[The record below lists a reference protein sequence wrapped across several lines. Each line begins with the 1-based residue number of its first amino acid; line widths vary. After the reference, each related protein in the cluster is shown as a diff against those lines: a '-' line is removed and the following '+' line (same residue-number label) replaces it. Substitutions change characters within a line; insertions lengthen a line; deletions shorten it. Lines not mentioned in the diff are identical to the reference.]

1 MVDTEDEMRID
12 VVVVDRDREVII
24 PAVDGG
30 VVTTRPVV
38 EAVVEVAATRQ
49 VRREYNI
56 HVVGLTLENWLE
68 KLCKND

>member
-1 MVDTEDEMRID
+1 VVVDREVVDREGEMRTE
-12 VVVVDRDREVII
+12 VVVVDRDWEVII

-49 VRREYNI
+49 VRREYNV
-56 HVVGLTLENWLE
+56 HVVGLTLET
-68 KLCKND
+68 D